1 MKRFGLILA
10 ALFCFATAATA
21 QSLPAK
27 PDYDFAL
34 YLLGKRLKKDASTFV
49 ATELDSDVYTLPA
62 CDSLRFMRGY
72 VCYSLRRFDSA
83 VGEFALVSPVSP
95 LASRSTFFSAIS
107 SLETGDRATA
117 RNTLLNYPS
126 NGEYAELAAFSLA
139 GLALLEHD
147 EENYRALSSR
157 FTYSS
162 FALSEQEHEFD
173 RIAAKKTKRRSPFV
187 AGALS
192 AVVPGLGKVY
202 AGRVG
207 EGVASFLLVGGLAG
221 AAAEAW
227 IKEGTPK
234 NWRTVVFG
242 AAGSILYVSNI
253 FGSAASVR
261 VYYEEFN
268 KGRDAAVMYGIHIPL
283 RTIFD

>member
-1 MKRFGLILA
+1 MKRFWFILTALLGL
-10 ALFCFATAATA
+10 ATAATA
-21 QSLPAK
+21 QSRVAK

-34 YLLGKRLKKDASTFV
+34 YLLGNRLKSDASTFI
-49 ATELDSDVYTLPA
+49 ADGFDADSYTLSA
-62 CDSLRFMRGY
+62 CDSLRFVRGY
-72 VCYSLRRFDSA
+72 VCYSLRRFDNA
-83 VGEFALVSPVSP
+83 VRELALVSPVSP
-95 LASRSTFFSAIS
+95 LASRSTFLSAVS
-107 SLETGDRATA
+107 SLETGNREAA
-117 RNTLLNYPS
+117 RNTLSGYPS
-126 NGEYAELAAFSLA
+126 DGEYAELAAFSLA
-139 GLALLEHD
+139 GLALLDHD
-147 EENYRALSSR
+147 AESYKELSSR

-162 FALSEQEHEFD
+162 FALSEQEREFD
-173 RIAAKKTKRRSPFV
+173 RIAAKEPKRRSPFV

-227 IKEGTPK
+227 IREGTPK

-268 KGRDAAVMYGIHIPL
+268 KGRYAAVMYGIHIPL